1 MICINTCSFNLF
13 IASFMDELPFV
24 LLAKPIPLMGR
35 SPAIPVITS
44 VRFTGSLK
52 TLLLALSPLFI
63 RQLSPLLL
71 LKKPMC
77 FIGSSSLFSPQ
88 KKLFFKKGV
97 LPSQILARVWA
108 KTS

>member
-13 IASFMDELPFV
+13 IASFTDELPFA

-35 SPAIPVITS
+35 SPAIPAITPA
-44 VRFTGSLK
+44 RFTGGLK
-52 TLLLALSPLFI
+52 TLLLALSPIFTRRL
-63 RQLSPLLL
+63 LPLLL
-71 LKKPMC
+71 LKKPIC
-77 FIGSSSLFSPQ
+77 FIGSSSLSSPQ

-97 LPSQILARVWA
+97 LPSQILARAWA